1 MMVEFLG
8 SPMIA
13 ETELNNCGLYK
24 FTKHTKDKDKR
35 ITNCF

>member
-1 MMVEFLG
+1 MMVESFG

-24 FTKHTKDKDKR
+24 LTKHTKDKDKR

>member
-1 MMVEFLG
+1 MMVESFG

-24 FTKHTKDKDKR
+24 FT
-35 ITNCF
+35 NLSSG